1 MECERNGWNDENL
14 PPDIAFISIVGS
26 KECQE
31 YYLGEE
37 ETHYFS
43 QSHPTVLNLAF
54 DDIPKDQVEWKGHVF
69 YGLSEEQAEE
79 IVEFVKNKDDI
90 HLEDDLIYGSAAYR
104 RYLTGISFALMYADI
119 CSAVKSGETTEGGSV
134 R

>member
-1 MECERNGWNDENL
+1 MIMKMKENMTRNLWCFSHAEFDMECERGGWNDENL
-14 PPDIAFISIVGS
+14 PPNIAFISIVGS

-54 DDIPKDQVEWKGHVF
+54 DDLACDSREWKGHVF
-69 YGLSEEQAEE
+69 YGLREEQAEE
-79 IVEFVKNKDDI
+79 IVEFIKTI
-90 HLEDDLIYGSAAYR
+90 R
-104 RYLTGISFALMYADI
+104 
-119 CSAVKSGETTEGGSV
+119 
-134 R
+134 